1 VEESPAHL
9 KSVVAEARN
18 LFGNDYGIKSFP
30 SDHTKIGE
38 MEFYLLEDLNFH
50 LAVYHP
56 YHDLADLC
64 GSTGH
69 IELKEEGEE
78 GYVPEEERFWG
89 TGDGKL
95 VLEEG
100 AIQTAWFIVSDSLRT
115 ELCLLY
121 PPYLIAIAALYM
133 TCVLHTSISSK
144 LLEPQQSD
152 TKNEPTT
159 QSMSPSPTLST
170 KEPGEEIEYA
180 PQLSSS
186 ISPSASISARD
197 EILNFLAGLNV
208 SIEIIGYICQQILST
223 YSLWDSFTDH
233 SEQDATRRAD
243 RAESNKIAASSRGW
257 DAPSDERVDLVT
269 EREVVA
275 IVLRMRQDRERNP
288 PTAGPVGTNKMLQG
302 FPPSPCVSPG

>member
-1 VEESPAHL
+1 M
-9 KSVVAEARN
+9 N
-18 LFGNDYGIKSFP
+18 LF
-30 SDHTKIGE
+30 
-38 MEFYLLEDLNFH
+38 
-50 LAVYHP
+50 
-56 YHDLADLC
+56 
-64 GSTGH
+64 
-69 IELKEEGEE
+69 
-78 GYVPEEERFWG
+78 PERRANSLYFR
-89 TGDGKL
+89 
-95 VLEEG
+95 
-100 AIQTAWFIVSDSLRT
+100 FIVSDSLRT

-186 ISPSASISARD
+186 VSPSASISARD

-208 SIEIIGYICQQILST
+208 SIEIIAYICQQILST

-233 SEQDATRRAD
+233 SEQDATRRGD
-243 RAESNKIAASSRGW
+243 RAESNKIAANTRGW

-288 PTAGPVGTNKMLQG
+288 PIAGPVGTNKMLQG
-302 FPPSPCVSPG
+302 FAPSPRVSPG